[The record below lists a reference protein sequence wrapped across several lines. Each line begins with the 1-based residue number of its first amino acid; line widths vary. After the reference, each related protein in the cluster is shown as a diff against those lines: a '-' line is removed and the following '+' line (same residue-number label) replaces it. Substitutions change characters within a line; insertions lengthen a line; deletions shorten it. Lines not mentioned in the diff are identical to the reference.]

1 MQYQDTS
8 ERLAQYRQ
16 QISDLRGK
24 IRELQQSAEPQAV
37 MDYTL
42 ASRDGPVRLSQL
54 FSDKTSLFVIHNMGA
69 SCPYCTLWAD
79 GFNGLLP
86 HIENR
91 AAFVVASPDD
101 PQAQEKFKASRGWRF
116 RMVSHRDSTFAAD
129 TWAIGATTAGCR
141 ACRCSRNRAT
151 KSSGSRTRRSGRVMI
166 SARSGTSSISCP
178 KAPRTGG
185 QNTNTSVAVQ
195 KFVAV
200 LSESTKLVICKP

>member
-1 MQYQDTS
+1 MFAMRYQDTS

-24 IRELQQSAEPQAV
+24 IRELQHSAEPQAV
-37 MDYTL
+37 
-42 ASRDGPVRLSQL
+42 
-54 FSDKTSLFVIHNMGA
+54 MGA

-116 RMVSHRDSTFAAD
+116 PMVSHRDSTF
-129 TWAIGATTAGCR
+129 
-141 ACRCSRNRAT
+141 
-151 KSSGSRTRRSGRVMI
+151 
-166 SARSGTSSISCP
+166 
-178 KAPRTGG
+178 
-185 QNTNTSVAVQ
+185 
-195 KFVAV
+195 
-200 LSESTKLVICKP
+200 